1 MRNTEKVIYDFQ
13 YSRER
18 LAFQSDCRLYG
29 KDAALKTLIEKYGL
43 RAAHAQT
50 LLEIGYTNVRN
61 IYRELNTLQTL
72 IRKVAS

>member
-1 MRNTEKVIYDFQ
+1 MRNTYRVIYDFE
-13 YSRER
+13 YGNER
-18 LAFQSDCRLYG
+18 RTFQNDCRLYG

-43 RAAHAQT
+43 RAAHAQN

-72 IRKVAS
+72 IRKVTP